1 MKRRKTAAQQSH
13 VQMNKNWDD
22 ILNKNGFF
30 ASAIDKKMIS
40 SRRIWGGNTSCCLVC
55 IQGKASFNMDAIRY
69 ELKAGESLII
79 DSDFF
84 LLSQEVSN
92 DFKAYAVVATKF
104 FLFSPSFPTSFDLHF
119 YILRHPTMKLPA
131 ESMAHL
137 VQLFEMLQAKEA
149 EASEEP
155 GFHFMPDSFS
165 HQITS
170 QLAKIFCLEIYNHYR
185 KALPFGKQGIKSST
199 KENIV
204 LRFLQLLRSNVEKER
219 RISFY
224 SNALDITPQYLATI
238 LKKVTGL
245 STNQWMHILVIE
257 RAKHLLLTEN
267 KSIQEVARIL
277 NYPDQSTFGKMFKV
291 ETGLSP
297 IQFKKEISN

>member
-1 MKRRKTAAQQSH
+1 M
-13 VQMNKNWDD
+13 
-22 ILNKNGFF
+22 
-30 ASAIDKKMIS
+30 
-40 SRRIWGGNTSCCLVC
+40 
-55 IQGKASFNMDAIRY
+55 
-69 ELKAGESLII
+69 
-79 DSDFF
+79 
-84 LLSQEVSN
+84 
-92 DFKAYAVVATKF
+92 
-104 FLFSPSFPTSFDLHF
+104 
-119 YILRHPTMKLPA
+119 
-131 ESMAHL
+131 
-137 VQLFEMLQAKEA
+137 
-149 EASEEP
+149 
-155 GFHFMPDSFS
+155 
-165 HQITS
+165 
-170 QLAKIFCLEIYNHYR
+170 
-185 KALPFGKQGIKSST
+185 
-199 KENIV
+199 